1 MRNPTELLEILNRF
15 ERVKVL
21 IVGDVM
27 LDRYWFGA
35 VSRISP
41 EAPVPIVRLQRV
53 TNAAGGAANVAAN
66 VLSLGGTPFLVGA
79 IGGDETGRALH
90 RVLEQNGVST
100 KHLVALSNRPTTT
113 KTRIVAHQ
121 QQVVRIDDEDDQVL
135 TETESEMVWR
145 KANELLPQIDVVVLS
160 DYAKGCL
167 CGEVTSKVIE
177 AARKAGKKILV
188 DPKGKN
194 YAKYNGATLL
204 TPNKME
210 AEAAASAIEIA
221 HGDSA
226 AEIGEKLLRELQIE
240 ALLITLGE
248 DGMRLAERGKDSQ
261 YFPAMARQV
270 YDVTGA
276 GDTVIAALAVALGAN
291 ADLAAAAQ
299 IANAAAGLAVEQIGT
314 ATVKKTALERFLLEH
329 NETEF

>member
-1 MRNPTELLEILNRF
+1 MLLEILNRV
-15 ERVKVL
+15 EQVKVL

-41 EAPVPIVRLQRV
+41 EAPVPIVRLERV

-66 VLSLGGTPFLVGA
+66 VLSLGGTPFLVGVN
-79 IGGDETGRALH
+79 GSDEAGRALH
-90 RVLEQNGVST
+90 QVLEQKGVST
-100 KHLVALSNRPTTT
+100 KHLIAFSNRPTTT

-121 QQVVRIDDEDDQVL
+121 QQVVRIDEEDDQSL
-135 TETESEMVWR
+135 TETESATIWR
-145 KANELLPQIDVVVLS
+145 RAIELLPQIDVVVLS

-167 CGEVTSKVIE
+167 CGEVTSNVIE

-210 AEAAASAIEIA
+210 AAAASDMEIA
-221 HGDSA
+221 NSDMP

-248 DGMRLAERGKDSQ
+248 DGMGLAERGRDSQ

-291 ADLAAAAQ
+291 ADLAAAVQ
-299 IANAAAGLAVEQIGT
+299 IANAAAGLAVEQVGT
-314 ATVKKTALERFLLEH
+314 ATVKKAALEKFLSEH
-329 NETEF
+329 NEAEF

>member
-1 MRNPTELLEILNRF
+1 MRNPSELLEILNRF
-15 ERVKVL
+15 EQVKVL
-21 IVGDVM
+21 IVGDLM

-41 EAPVPIVRLQRV
+41 EAPVPIVRLERV

-66 VLSLGGTPFLVGA
+66 VLSLGAEPFLVGA
-79 IGGDETGRALH
+79 IGDDETGRALH
-90 RVLEQNGVST
+90 QVLEQNGVST

-121 QQVVRIDDEDDQVL
+121 QQVVRIDDENDKPL
-135 TETESEMVWR
+135 TEAESEMIWR

-167 CGEVTSKVIE
+167 CGEVLSGVIK
-177 AARKAGKKILV
+177 AAREAGKKILV

-194 YAKYNGATLL
+194 YARYNGATLL

-210 AEAAASAIEIA
+210 AATASGVEISGENTTIEV
-221 HGDSA
+221 
-226 AEIGEKLLRELQIE
+226 GEELLRELQIE

-248 DGMRLAERGKDSQ
+248 DGMQLSERGKDSQ

-276 GDTVIAALAVALGAN
+276 GDTVIATLAVALGAN

-299 IANAAAGLAVEQIGT
+299 IANTAAGMAVEQVGT
-314 ATVKKTALERFLLEH
+314 ATVKKAALEKFLFEH
-329 NETEF
+329 SETES